1 MRARAVAGLVML
13 LLLLLRKRVALDAA
27 LVKFCILN
35 GQARQRGAG
44 LHEDGV

>member
-1 MRARAVAGLVML
+1 M
-13 LLLLLRKRVALDAA
+13 LLLLLRKRVSLDAA
-27 LVKFCILN
+27 LVKFRILN